1 MKPAI
6 TIVVSVSIVVSI
18 VVDVYIPASDFHDPY
33 MIMIMIIDQSIDPS
47 QAQVQVPSIV
57 YRIVM

>member
-18 VVDVYIPASDFHDPY
+18 VVDVYDPASDFHDPY
-33 MIMIMIIDQSIDPS
+33 MIIDQSIDPS